1 MTDKAKIQKDRINS
15 GFSKTANLAKRVFSS
30 GNRSQ
35 DQGMVKRH
43 DQRAM
48 SRAAQDSAEPDFL
61 ATIAQRSPLYLNTRR

>member
-1 MTDKAKIQKDRINS
+1 
-15 GFSKTANLAKRVFSS
+15 
-30 GNRSQ
+30 
-35 DQGMVKRH
+35 MVKRH